1 MTTPPRKSLD
11 QQIVSAR
18 RRFLARLGIG
28 SAAIGALIGSP
39 LPARAQPAAA
49 PRRHAADDWMD
60 ALPAAHR
67 MVFDAVSAQGAED
80 VRHYAA
86 NVFAANRSG
95 YGLESRDIGVIVILR
110 HEATPFAF
118 NDAIWAKYGK
128 TMGGML
134 KFNDPNTKQAPT
146 TNVYNSAAYG
156 MALTNFGNTIDAL
169 VKRGTRFA
177 ICDAATHFIA
187 GQLAGPSGNA
197 EAIYKEFAAA
207 TIPNSRF
214 VPAGVVGVTRAQERG
229 YAMIYAG

>member
-1 MTTPPRKSLD
+1 MTERISPRRS
-11 QQIVSAR
+11 
-18 RRFLARLGIG
+18 FLTGLGI
-28 SAAIGALIGSP
+28 SAVGITAMNAIGE
-39 LPARAQPAAA
+39 AQAPAAGA
-49 PRRHAADDWMD
+49 RFQAARHAADDWLD
-60 ALPAAHR
+60 QIPGKHR
-67 MVFDAVSAQGAED
+67 TVIDAVSADGAGN
-80 VRHYAA
+80 ALLFA
-86 NVFAANRSG
+86 NNLYEANQKAYSLADG
-95 YGLESRDIGVIVILR
+95 DLAIVVVLR
-110 HEATPFAF
+110 HFATAFAF
-118 NDAIWAKYGK
+118 TDAIWAKYGK

-134 KFNDPNTKQAPT
+134 KFNDPNTKQPPA
-146 TNVYNSAAYG
+146 TNLYNSAAYG
-156 MALTNFGNTIDAL
+156 MALPNFGTTIDAL